1 MGLLSSLFSSLPQH
15 QQGQQQQQEKLNL
28 PQADDQDE
36 ASSTKSLQIINNN
49 DDDFLDPTITGFLP
63 DSFPTTQPSSSEFP
77 LISPHIITP
86 QTSKTTMSNSSLPE
100 SPGLAQDQQHTAT
113 PTFNNHQTQSPFHND
128 LPSKPVTPL
137 NSIENIAP
145 ASVPK
150 KQRFFQKLLKKQ
162 PTQQWQQQHP
172 QTQLLPTANISHST
186 TFFSQ
191 NDTDDDDEDRQKE
204 RDEGC
209 KAGVFGFVPNFPTPP
224 KYIWVRSHRKKARE
238 FNRLFLAQQLDCK
251 TLASNTAT
259 STSGKMG
266 KPTIWCA
273 KFSLDGKYLATAGT
287 DNIVRV
293 WQVISTPE
301 EREMYNFYQN
311 TVATPDTP
319 PADDLVSLHSKKS
332 ANGTSM
338 HSSNSNYNISNNN
351 NNNSHVSAP
360 VFLPFPVREY
370 HGHKDEI
377 LDLSWSKNNFL
388 LSSSKDR
395 TVHLWHVKVSNS
407 IQSFVHND
415 YVTSVTFHPTDDR
428 FFLSGC
434 LDCGLRLWSIPEK
447 KTCYVARAPDLIMA
461 TAFTPDG
468 NTAIAGCFGG
478 QCLFYE
484 TEGLNLRSQMLVKSS
499 HGKNA
504 KGSKITGIEAIS
516 SEKFRNPE
524 APTTDASP
532 KASTIN
538 SGQDYRLLVSTN
550 DSRIRLYNLKDRTL
564 ITKFKGHENQEGL
577 IHASFSD
584 TGLYIISGSEDD
596 RTYIWRVNSTKGADS
611 AKTREDYEYF
621 HSHNSAVTVA
631 LFAPHATR
639 RLVYESR
646 DPIYDLADPPQVIL
660 TTAPPGAG
668 PVGSSNNSSSSY
680 KVKPLDGNIIISTD
694 EDGVIK
700 VFRQDSAY
708 RRRKQLLETASVQKK
723 KLALAHPCTLSPR
736 PSTSRSGSV
745 MTPRQDAGAVS
756 PMALARQEAFQQF
769 NSLSLASNRGS
780 PSSSINSATAVG
792 TQLPPTTPGRI
803 PTLDL
808 NEEGGTVRCSNCG
821 SNDFKARTPRAGVI
835 SLVCTK

>member
-1 MGLLSSLFSSLPQH
+1 MSSPPLPH
-15 QQGQQQQQEKLNL
+15 SPDIAENQQQPATSTFDPL
-28 PQADDQDE
+28 P
-36 ASSTKSLQIINNN
+36 N
-49 DDDFLDPTITGFLP
+49 PP
-63 DSFPTTQPSSSEFP
+63 
-77 LISPHIITP
+77 
-86 QTSKTTMSNSSLPE
+86 
-100 SPGLAQDQQHTAT
+100 
-113 PTFNNHQTQSPFHND
+113 PFHNE

-137 NSIENIAP
+137 NSIENITFAP
-145 ASVPK
+145 VPK

-162 PTQQWQQQHP
+162 PTHQWQQHQHHS
-172 QTQLLPTANISHST
+172 QTQLLPTADISHSP

-191 NDTDDDDEDRQKE
+191 HDTDDDNEDYQKE

-224 KYIWVRSHRKKARE
+224 KYIWVRSHHKKVRE
-238 FNRLFLAQQLDCK
+238 FNRLFLAQELDCK
-251 TLASNTAT
+251 SLASSN
-259 STSGKMG
+259 STGKKTG

-273 KFSLDGKYLATAGT
+273 KFSLDGKYLATAGA
-287 DNIVRV
+287 DNVVRV

-311 TVATPDTP
+311 TVVSPENSL
-319 PADDLVSLHSKKS
+319 ADDLVSLKSKIS
-332 ANGTSM
+332 ANGIST
-338 HSSNSNYNISNNN
+338 HSTNSNHSPNSNHHTHNNNNN

-407 IQSFVHND
+407 IHSFVHSD

-434 LDCGLRLWSIPEK
+434 LDSGLRLWSIPEK
-447 KTCYVARAPDLIMA
+447 KVCFSVRAPDLIMA

-484 TEGLNLRSQMLVKSS
+484 TQGLNLLSQMLVKSS

-504 KGSKITGIEAIS
+504 KGSRITGIETINS
-516 SEKFRNPE
+516 DKFNNPE
-524 APTTDASP
+524 APTTDESA
-532 KASTIN
+532 KANSTN
-538 SGQDYRLLVSTN
+538 PRNDYRLLVSTN
-550 DSRIRLYNLKDRTL
+550 DSRIRMYNVKDRSL
-564 ITKFKGHENQEGL
+564 ITKFKGHENHEGL

-584 TGLYIISGSEDD
+584 TGLYIISGSEDHK
-596 RTYIWRVNSTKGADS
+596 TYIWRVNSTKGSDS
-611 AKTREDYEYF
+611 SSSKTREDYEYF

-646 DPIYDLADPPQVIL
+646 DPIYDIADPPQVIL
-660 TTAPPGAG
+660 TAAAPSTG
-668 PVGSSNNSSSSY
+668 PVDSNNSSAY
-680 KVKPLDGNIIISTD
+680 KVRPLDGNIIVSTD
-694 EDGVIK
+694 KDGVIK

-708 RRRKQLLETASVQKK
+708 QRRKLLAETANVQKK
-723 KLALAHPCTLSPR
+723 KLPALVHSRTLSPR
-736 PSTSRSGSV
+736 PSTSRPSSV
-745 MTPRQDAGAVS
+745 ATPRQDAVS
-756 PMALARQEAFQQF
+756 PIALARHETFQQF
-769 NSLSLASNRGS
+769 NSLSLGSNRGS
-780 PSSSINSATAVG
+780 PTSSINNAPTTGA
-792 TQLPPTTPGRI
+792 QLAPTTPSRI

-821 SNDFKARTPRAGVI
+821 GNDFKARTPRAGVV